1 MEIKATLFKFGKTI
15 IGDLMTQ
22 LKSHRIFTK
31 AVHQKSEQHID
42 GALQTPIFQTSTFVT
57 ERMGDPEDI
66 RYTRLSNN
74 PSQESVSA
82 KIAYLENA
90 EAALVTASGMAAIAT
105 ALFAELSRDDHAI
118 FQRDIYGGTH
128 SLLTNDFPVMSIQH
142 DFFDLPDT
150 ESLLKLIRPN
160 TKVIYLES
168 ISNPLMNVPEFETIV
183 KIARKHDIKVFVDN
197 TFATPILF
205 RPAEVG
211 CDVVLHS
218 CTKYLNGHSDLIAGA
233 IVSDSAFI
241 DKCRK
246 KLNRLGASLDP
257 HACFLLE
264 RGIKT
269 LGVRI
274 RQHCKNAAALAVML
288 AQHPKIGKVYY
299 PGLETHPAN
308 AAARRY
314 FDDFGGMLSF
324 ELDGSEQAVLTFIKQ
339 LQIPVFAPSLGGV
352 ETLITIPAM
361 TSHLGLSPSE
371 KKNLGITNQLVRIST
386 GIEDTDDLLEDF
398 QQALA
403 KI

>member
-1 MEIKATLFKFGKTI
+1 
-15 IGDLMTQ
+15 MTQ

-31 AVHQKSEQHID
+31 AVHQKSEQYFN
-42 GALQTPIFQTSTFVT
+42 GALQTPIFQSSTFVT
-57 ERMGDPEDI
+57 ERMGKPEDI

-105 ALFAELSRDDHAI
+105 ALFAELSQGDHAI

-128 SLLTNDFPVMSIQH
+128 SLLSNDFPVMGIH
-142 DFFDLPDT
+142 YDFFDLSDT
-150 ESLLKLIRPN
+150 EGLVQLIRPN

-168 ISNPLMNVPEFETIV
+168 ISNPLMNVPEFATIV
-183 KIARKHDIKVFVDN
+183 KIARKHDIKIFVDN
-197 TFATPILF
+197 TFASPILF
-205 RPAEVG
+205 RPVEAG

-241 DKCRK
+241 EKCRK

-257 HACFLLE
+257 HGCFLLE

-269 LGVRI
+269 LAVRI
-274 RQHCKNAAALAVML
+274 RQHCKNAAALAEML
-288 AQHPKIGKVYY
+288 SQHSKVRKVYY
-299 PGLETHPAN
+299 PGLASHSAYSY
-308 AAARRY
+308 ARSY

-324 ELDGSEQAVLTFIKQ
+324 ELNASEQSVPKFIKQ

-361 TSHLGLSPSE
+361 TSHLGLTPSE
-371 KKNLGITNQLVRIST
+371 KKSLGITNQLIRIST
-386 GIEDTDDLLEDF
+386 GIEDTDDLIEDF

-403 KI
+403 TI